1 MELNANH
8 VEAILFGAARPVKLS
23 EMKSLLSNQGIKV
36 ELSEIKEVLNDLEL
50 RLIGPLQTNKV
61 KDSLKLFDVI
71 ETVDRE
77 RLAIEIAKYKDIK
90 SKTFGKFTKS

>member
-1 MELNANH
+1 MELNPNH

-50 RLIGPLQTNKV
+50 RYQDTSLSILEVASGYRLQ
-61 KDSLKLFDVI
+61 
-71 ETVDRE
+71 
-77 RLAIEIAKYKDIK
+77 IK
-90 SKTFGKFTKS
+90 SEFSELIYPSRNSVSQFLK

>member
-36 ELSEIKEVLNDLEL
+36 ELSKL
-50 RLIGPLQTNKV
+50 RK
-61 KDSLKLFDVI
+61 SLM
-71 ETVDRE
+71 TWN
-77 RLAIEIAKYKDIK
+77 
-90 SKTFGKFTKS
+90 